1 MTADQFI
8 SLTSFIIRIYQPN
21 SNEILA
27 VKYPDKDKTC
37 CAVLFYDNVSNLTFH
52 ANEAWMESKFIS
64 ISLPEK
70 TQ

>member
-52 ANEAWMESKFIS
+52 ANEA
-64 ISLPEK
+64 
-70 TQ
+70 